1 MEKFGF
7 AELVIISNALADKM
21 DFMVQNADGT
31 DPQVNLVY
39 SALKD
44 VFKKVNAECSERV
57 KDTGCQDINR
67 S

>member
-1 MEKFGF
+1 
-7 AELVIISNALADKM
+7 M

-57 KDTGCQDINR
+57 KLKD
-67 S
+67 